1 LSRFLL
7 IPEIWNVGLKGPQV
21 LYSLIRRHTLL
32 SIGLISFAALILC
45 AAYLSFSLSWKRGI
59 QDLQENAE
67 SRIDIFSLQLFSSGK
82 KYSYLPELVSNYG
95 TIENALLRQ
104 NDVSHIAKANA
115 LLANLN
121 VKAGSD
127 LIFVMNL
134 EGTTIASSNW
144 KEQNSL
150 VGENYAFRP
159 YFQDALKEGTGRFYA
174 MGVTTKVPGYY
185 ISHLAKKNG
194 RPLGVVVVKI
204 DINDLD
210 IRRATSGHEV
220 VVTDQQGVIFLSSR
234 EEWKY
239 RPLQELASQERG
251 QLENT
256 RQYEGVLTEPMP
268 ITLKQAI
275 KPDEQLIS
283 ITKEKRWYG
292 DDESAYFV
300 KSRMLANGKWTVHV
314 LTSTDKIERQATQ
327 ASLMAAGGVVL
338 LLFLCMHLN
347 QLRIRARERKE
358 SELALRQSHEALS
371 QANES
376 LKQRNGELE
385 TLSEE
390 LRLKSI
396 TDPLTGLF
404 NRRFFLDTASKL
416 VSAANRHNLPLSV
429 MMIDV
434 DHFKQINDLH
444 GHLAGDRIL
453 LTLACLYTE
462 EMREVDV
469 LARFGGEEFIVALP
483 YTDAL
488 TAQIVAERIRA
499 KVMNHSIE
507 IDGKTVRVTISAGI
521 SQYRSNEGSI
531 KEAIQRA
538 DKALYEA
545 KECGRNRVV
554 MSEQSASILAP

>member
-1 LSRFLL
+1 
-7 IPEIWNVGLKGPQV
+7 V
-21 LYSLIRRHTLL
+21 LHSLIRRHTLL

-45 AAYLSFSLSWKRGI
+45 AAYLSFSISWERGI
-59 QDLQENAE
+59 QDLQEDAE
-67 SRIDIFSLQLFSSGK
+67 SRIDIFSLQLFSPGE
-82 KYSYLPELVSNYG
+82 KYSYLPELVSNYD

-104 NDVSHIAKANA
+104 NDGSHIAKANT
-115 LLANLN
+115 LLASLN

-127 LIFVMNL
+127 LIFVINL
-134 EGTTIASSNW
+134 KGTTIASSNW
-144 KEQNSL
+144 KAQDSL

-159 YFQDALKEGTGRFYA
+159 YFQDALKEGAGRFYA

-185 ISHLAKKNG
+185 ISHLAKKNEV
-194 RPLGVVVVKI
+194 PIGVVVVKMN
-204 DINDLD
+204 INDLD

-220 VVTDQQGVIFLSSR
+220 IVTDQQGVIFLSSR

-239 RPLQELASQERG
+239 RPLQELASQERE
-251 QLENT
+251 QLEST
-256 RQYEGVLTEPMP
+256 RQYEGVLIEALP
-268 ITLKQAI
+268 IKIKQAI

-292 DDESAYFV
+292 DDESSYFV
-300 KSRMLANGKWTVHV
+300 RSRKLANGKWTVYV
-314 LTSTDKIERQATQ
+314 LASTDKIERQATQ

-338 LLFLCMHLN
+338 LLFLVMHLN

-371 QANES
+371 QANDS

-385 TLSEE
+385 TLSAE

-404 NRRFFLDTASKL
+404 NRRFFMDSAVKL

-434 DHFKQINDLH
+434 DHFKQINDRH
-444 GHLAGDRIL
+444 GHFAGDKVL
-453 LTLACLYTE
+453 MTLACLYME

-488 TAQIVAERIRA
+488 AAQIVAERIRG

-507 IDGKTVRVTISAGI
+507 INGETMLATISVGI
-521 SQYRSNEGSI
+521 SQYRPNEASI

-545 KECGRNRVV
+545 KEGGRNRVV
-554 MSEQSASILAP
+554 MSEQSSPILTS